1 MMPAMTTAA
10 DVLDAPLQAADG
22 VATTLR
28 SQEASRKARISSFT
42 AWVV

>member
-22 VATTLR
+22 AATTLR
-28 SQEASRKARISSFT
+28 SQLGGGPL
-42 AWVV
+42 VVVFLRHFG

>member
-28 SQEASRKARISSFT
+28 SQLGGGPL
-42 AWVV
+42 VVVFLRHFG